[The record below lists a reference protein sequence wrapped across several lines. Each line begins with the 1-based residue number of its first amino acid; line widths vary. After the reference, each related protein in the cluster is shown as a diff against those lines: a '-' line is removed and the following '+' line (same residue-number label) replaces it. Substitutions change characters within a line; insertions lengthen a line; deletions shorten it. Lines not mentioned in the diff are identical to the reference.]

1 MFFNYGFY
9 KLKVKR
15 NKREKIKI
23 LTELKLKNTS
33 LQWLKMKKKTNRKK
47 NTNLS
52 ELKMNNFF
60 KNQN

>member
-33 LQWLKMKKKTNRKK
+33 LQWLKMKKKLIEKK
-47 NTNLS
+47 IQT
-52 ELKMNNFF
+52 
-60 KNQN
+60 

>member
-1 MFFNYGFY
+1 VFFNYGFY